1 MRVLFTI
8 AAFPLL
14 LTVFNADAQNLQ
26 GEIIYESKINMHR
39 RLPPGQEEMKKM
51 IPEFN
56 ISKEQ
61 LVFTANESLY
71 KPIIEDEPEAFDGG
85 GVSIQLAKP
94 YFEHYL
100 NGDTKQV
107 TSKREFMG
115 KSFLIEDELP
125 IHPWKFTNET
135 KAILGYE
142 CKQAYYTTEDTNQTI
157 TAWYTSALR
166 PFLGPGTYGSL
177 PGAILALDINNEDQV
192 YVATKIELRE
202 LKKNEIKIPKGG
214 EVTTEEGFKKMRD
227 ERIKQMGGHGG
238 VVIRN

>member
-1 MRVLFTI
+1 MRVPFTI
-8 AAFPLL
+8 AAFTLL
-14 LTVFNADAQNLQ
+14 LTVFNARAQSVQ

-39 RLPPGQEEMKKM
+39 RLPPESEEMKKM
-51 IPEFN
+51 LPEFSV
-56 ISKEQ
+56 SKEQ
-61 LVFTANESLY
+61 LIFSANESLY
-71 KPIIEDEPEAFDGG
+71 KPIIEDDPETFDGG
-85 GVSIQLAKP
+85 GVSIQMAKP
-94 YFEHYL
+94 YFENYL
-100 NGDTKQV
+100 NSDTKQMI
-107 TSKREFMG
+107 SKREFMG
-115 KSFLIEDELP
+115 KSFLIEDAL
-125 IHPWKFTNET
+125 IVRPWKFANET
-135 KAILGYE
+135 KTILGYE

-214 EVTTEEGFKKMRD
+214 EVTTEEGFQKMRD